1 VINRPAVADA
11 TVVPKPAADP
21 PRPKCTDPH
30 VIRVAGDP
38 WSGYSTFRG
47 EPKLTAQLHKSG
59 ICIDYIDAE
68 DPKLWEQGARMAA
81 LAKGEIDLAVT
92 TVDAFLQHGA
102 KHKVNGQYPG
112 TILWNIDESA
122 GGDAIF
128 VSKNKRSFDDL
139 GPTDTV
145 CYSVGTP
152 SEHLWDFA
160 SLSFSHLENL
170 RTDLK
175 TDKGEDVTDAGDC
188 WKKLQ
193 AGKVQ
198 VAVLWQPY
206 TAQAVKAGYKKV
218 FATGPEAD
226 DIIVDIVV
234 ANRDYARREQ
244 KTLETLAKAYFQVIA
259 EYEKDVPAHAKLI
272 ADDCGPTCDG
282 LGESVLAGI
291 DFLNYEANMQLWWG
305 KRDNPSKMPGRIE
318 RTARLL
324 RAKHKLDE
332 APSADAILDDR
343 FLVAMDTR
351 SLTPVA
357 PPKVVE
363 KNDPGRIERDA
374 EARHD
379 ESKNVGMMRLPNVK
393 FGEGSYR
400 LDANGKEIVR
410 SIKDTLQSFPGLCI
424 HIFGYT
430 SSPGNRD
437 VNLALSNNRAQAI
450 ANELKLID
458 SNAFNDVRLDVRGFG
473 PTRVILKADGGEDE
487 EASRRTEFTLYK
499 CARA

>member
-1 VINRPAVADA
+1 
-11 TVVPKPAADP
+11 
-21 PRPKCTDPH
+21 

-47 EPKLTAQLHKSG
+47 EPKLAAQLHKSG
-59 ICIDYIDAE
+59 ICIDYVDAE
-68 DPKLWEQGARMAA
+68 DQTLWEQSARMAA
-81 LAKGEIDLAVT
+81 LAKGDIDLAVT
-92 TVDAFLQHGA
+92 TIDAFLQHGA
-102 KHKVNGQYPG
+102 KHKVDGRYPG
-112 TILWNIDESA
+112 AIIWNIDESA

-139 GPTDTV
+139 GPSDTV

-175 TDKGEDVTDAGDC
+175 TDKGDDVTDAGEC
-188 WKKLQ
+188 WNKLQ
-193 AGKVQ
+193 TGKVQ

-234 ANRDYARREQ
+234 ANRNYAQREQ

-259 EYEKDVPAHAKLI
+259 EYEKDVPAHAKFI
-272 ADDCGPTCDG
+272 TDDCGSPCAA

-291 DFLNYEANMQLWWG
+291 DFLDYETNMQLWWG
-305 KRDNPSKMPGRIE
+305 KRKSPSKMPMRIKL
-318 RTARLL
+318 TAGLL
-324 RAKHKLDE
+324 QAKHKLTE
-332 APSADAILDDR
+332 VPPADSILDDR
-343 FLVAMDTR
+343 FLVAMDAISATGAV
-351 SLTPVA
+351 PA
-357 PPKVVE
+357 QVVE
-363 KNDPGRIERDA
+363 KNDPGRIARDA
-374 EARHD
+374 EARND
-379 ESKNVGMMRLPNVK
+379 ESKNVGTMRLPNVK
-393 FGEGSYR
+393 FGDGSYR

-410 SIKDTLQSFPGLCI
+410 SIKDSLQSFPGLCI

-430 SSPGNRD
+430 SSPGDPD
-437 VNLALSNNRAQAI
+437 VNLKLSNFRAQAI
-450 ANELKLID
+450 ANELKALD
-458 SNAFNDVRLDVRGFG
+458 SNAFSDVRLDVRGFG
-473 PTRVILKADGGEDE
+473 PTHLIIRDGVEDQ

-499 CARA
+499 CTQA